1 MAEDGTIEAIRIADA
16 PGFALGVQWH
26 AEYDPQRN
34 PINRELFQAFGE
46 ALAPA
51 GGLSGR
57 KNGRG
62 KREDAMRDR
71 QWSRR
76 DLLKASTASAAGVVF
91 AEPLRAAAPPAAD
104 VTPALIE
111 AARKEGKLSFY
122 SALELNIAERLAR
135 TFEAKYPGISVRVER
150 SGAERIFQRIAQEQ
164 GSGINAVDVAN
175 STDPAHYLDWKKND
189 WLAPYVPEEVAR
201 HFPADQID
209 PDGMHATSCAWL
221 EAIGYNTNLVKRE
234 DAPKSYADL
243 LDPKWQGKIVKG
255 HPGYSGAILTATFV
269 LARDL
274 GWPYLEKLA
283 QQKVMQVQSAA
294 DPPKKILLGERAVM
308 ADGNDYNL
316 VLLKDQGKPV
326 EVVYPAEGSPLII
339 VPSGIFSGAPNPN
352 AARLFQSFFFSAE
365 TQQML
370 VDVFAHRSFHAQVK
384 EKGEHIP
391 LAGLK
396 LLKADPA
403 AGAGAERGDQGA
415 LHQDLRGV
423 SGHACRS
430 RIRHSP

>member
-1 MAEDGTIEAIRIADA
+1 
-16 PGFALGVQWH
+16 
-26 AEYDPQRN
+26 
-34 PINRELFQAFGE
+34 
-46 ALAPA
+46 
-51 GGLSGR
+51 
-57 KNGRG
+57 
-62 KREDAMRDR
+62 MRDR
-71 QWSRR
+71 KWSRR
-76 DLLKASTASAAGVVF
+76 DLLKASTASAAGLLF
-91 AEPLRAAAPPAAD
+91 AEPLKAAAPPAAE

-111 AARKEGKLSFY
+111 AAKKEGKLSFY
-122 SALELNIAERLAR
+122 SALELNTAERLAR
-135 TFEAKYPGISVRVER
+135 TFEAKYPGIAVRVER

-175 STDPAHYLDWKKND
+175 STDPAHYLEWKKND
-189 WLAPYVPEEVAR
+189 WLAPYVPEDVAK

-209 PDGMHATSCAWL
+209 PDGMYATSCAWM

-243 LDPKWQGKIVKG
+243 LDPKWQGKMVKG
-255 HPGYSGAILTATFV
+255 HPGYSGAIMTATFV

-316 VLLKDQGKPV
+316 VLPKDQGKPV

-339 VPSGIFSGAPNPN
+339 VPVGHFPQRAQSECGKAVPELLLQRGGPADAGRCFRPPIVSCAGQGEGRAHP
-352 AARLFQSFFFSAE
+352 AAN
-365 TQQML
+365 
-370 VDVFAHRSFHAQVK
+370 
-384 EKGEHIP
+384 
-391 LAGLK
+391 LK

-403 AGAGAERGDQGA
+403 QVQAQSEEIKARYAKI
-415 LHQDLRGV
+415 LRGV
-423 SGHACRS
+423 MPAPEGRDNCL
-430 RIRHSP
+430 